1 MKVKEGREAV
11 HRRVREI
18 REGCGRLEVREGR
31 EVAGG
36 WKSEKVREAAA
47 AGIRDGWGIS
57 AAARGAMAAG

>member
-11 HRRVREI
+11 HRIVREI

-36 WKSEKVREAAA
+36 WKSGKSAHEA
-47 AGIRDGWGIS
+47 
-57 AAARGAMAAG
+57 